1 QDDAMKTV
9 RIIRV
14 GTEAKKFNAIEVF
27 GKYYEAFAKAEKERQ
42 EKIAKISGMSQEE
55 YKSFMYNEVKVK
67 YPNAVLRPTGLVY
80 IIDKPGDEKRAQKGN
95 QVTLHYSGTLRA
107 DGKKFDSSYDRNQP
121 MPFKY
126 LEQRMISGF
135 EEGVTLIGQGGKA
148 KIIIPYYQA
157 YGAQGR
163 PGTIPPYSDLVFD
176 IEILSITESPTEVP
190 HDHDHS
196 DPNHKH

>member
-1 QDDAMKTV
+1 KETPWLDGKHTIFGHVIQGQDVVDAIAQDDKMNVVK
-9 RIIRV
+9 IIRV
-14 GTEAKKFNAIEVF
+14 GKDAKKFNAIEVF
-27 GKYYEAFAKAEKERQ
+27 EKAEKERK
-42 EKIAKISGMSQEE
+42 EKTSKISGMSQEE
-55 YKSFMYNEVKVK
+55 YKTTMYNEVKAK
-67 YPNAVLRPTGLVY
+67 YPNAILSPTGLVY
-80 IIDKPGDEKRAQKGN
+80 IIENQGDEKRAQKGN

-163 PGTIPPYSDLVFD
+163 PGT
-176 IEILSITESPTEVP
+176 
-190 HDHDHS
+190 
-196 DPNHKH
+196 